1 MAKLV
6 KNELANL
13 WQNTSSKRQDL
24 TLMSPVKLFWD
35 NREFLPHKFVVT
47 EASKNYQK
55 KYCVLMSSFL
65 LKGKADAI
73 VILEITT
80 IIKNSGIL
88 LIFSLD
94 RRQLF
99 LT

>member
-1 MAKLV
+1 MRLHDFYPHLDMQHIFGQFRVIDLAKLV

-35 NREFLPHKFVVT
+35 NREFLPHTFVVT

-55 KYCVLMSSFL
+55 KYCV
-65 LKGKADAI
+65 
-73 VILEITT
+73 
-80 IIKNSGIL
+80 
-88 LIFSLD
+88 
-94 RRQLF
+94 
-99 LT
+99 